1 MRIEE
6 LEDLVVE
13 LKNQQTPTEF
23 IEMKQLLVQKEQEV
37 AQLKLKVE
45 ELRKQRVAAKNLFD
59 GNELYEIF

>member
-23 IEMKQLLVQKEQEV
+23 IELKTMLIQKEQEV
-37 AQLKLKVE
+37 S
-45 ELRKQRVAAKNLFD
+45 
-59 GNELYEIF
+59 

>member
-23 IEMKQLLVQKEQEV
+23 IELKTMLVNKEQEV
-37 AQLKLKVE
+37 SLLNLKIEDLK
-45 ELRKQRVAAKNLFD
+45 KQKVGAKNLFD
-59 GNELYEIF
+59 GNELY

>member
-23 IEMKQLLVQKEQEV
+23 IELKTMLTNKEQEISRLNV
-37 AQLKLKVE
+37 KVE
-45 ELRKQRVAAKNLFD
+45 ELKKTKVGIKNLFD
-59 GNELYEIF
+59 GNELYQTF